1 MSMSDPIRET
11 QWRVKDTPTSE
22 WRVLPG
28 VFSTTEMLRMRIEGF
43 FAAAAPVDEV
53 PLDGG
58 ASTT

>member
-11 QWRVKDTPTSE
+11 HWRVKDTPTSE

-28 VFSTTEMLRMRIEGF
+28 AFSTAEMLRMRIEGF
-43 FAAAAPVDEV
+43 FAAATPVDEV
-53 PLDGG
+53 PLDDG